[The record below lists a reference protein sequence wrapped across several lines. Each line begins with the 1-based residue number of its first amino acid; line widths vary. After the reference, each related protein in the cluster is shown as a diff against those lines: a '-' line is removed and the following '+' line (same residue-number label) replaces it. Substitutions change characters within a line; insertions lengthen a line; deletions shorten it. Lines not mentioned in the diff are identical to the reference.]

1 MNPATTVYTPR
12 RSLDV
17 EVYVVFASEDS
28 TGPWSTPVPDFWP
41 GTSNRVGAVWHQ
53 SLEGKR
59 SVTEAKDVDGGES
72 RTRHDYVL
80 SAEDRHQT
88 STTTRSTLVILVK
101 ESARSGDWRTFA
113 ALVEAIDWS
122 ARQPDELTA
131 AIDGALSLEMA
142 SLAIELAQLGGR
154 LFPDHERIQRA
165 AQVLA
170 PPVVRAVRPSR
181 ARGLNTSMVWLEEHA
196 NQYRGQWVA
205 VREGQLL
212 AAAESLEEL
221 MPIIG
226 DGEDAISTIV
236 TRVL

>member
-1 MNPATTVYTPR
+1 MNPATTVHTPR
-12 RSLDV
+12 RSLDA
-17 EVYVVFASEDS
+17 EMYVAFASEDS
-28 TGPWSTPVPDFWP
+28 TGPWITPLPDLWP
-41 GTSNRVGAVWHQ
+41 GTSNRIGFGWRQ
-53 SLEGKR
+53 SQRGKR
-59 SVTEAKDVDGGES
+59 SMTEAGDVDGGGS
-72 RTRHDYVL
+72 LTRHDYVL
-80 SAEDRHQT
+80 SAKDRHQT
-88 STTTRSTLVILVK
+88 STATRSTLIILVK
-101 ESARSGDWRTFA
+101 ESARAGDWRTFA

-122 ARQPDELTA
+122 TRGPDELTA
-131 AIDGALSLEMA
+131 AIDTALSLEMA

-170 PPVVRAVRPSR
+170 PPVVGAVRPSR
-181 ARGLNTSMVWLEEHA
+181 AKGLNVSMAWFEEYA

-221 MPIIG
+221 IPSIG